1 MNKIFIIFL
10 ISSAA
15 FAQNIRLSGFVYN
28 AETKEPV
35 PHVNIRLAE
44 TTQGTSTN
52 SEGKFV
58 FSVNK
63 DKPKLIF
70 SAVGYKKEIV
80 EIASHGNISLDVSL
94 KPEPIQLMEIV
105 VGADE
110 DPAYK
115 IVREAIKRKE
125 QNRAGLNSL
134 QYDFFSKDIFLSAG
148 EVAMVSE
155 KFSTGYYQTGKNEKI
170 ITHSVSITE
179 NEKRNALKFDQ
190 NILDKIYIDF
200 TEDML
205 MIVGN
210 TVFLPLALNAFDW
223 YDYKLREVKQAG
235 TKYEYIIEVIPE
247 SKLQPLLRGKI
258 VIEDSTYAL
267 KSIQLSNSE
276 GLRFPFVNDFQ
287 VGFVQ
292 NRELFEKYW
301 LPIYQKV
308 QSSLELN
315 FAGLI
320 GTDQIAMDQVSLFT
334 DYKINA
340 AIPDSIYQLYPAIE
354 GENQRDSSGIK
365 YFKTSL
371 LNRAEMD
378 SLRPIPLTSTE
389 EKAYKELDSTMRV
402 VSQIKYK
409 GLLSG
414 VVAEAI
420 NNNEK
425 ENSGNR
431 FLKYAIEAFSYLKLG
446 DNRVNGILF
455 GGRYKSS
462 VSSDVLKLEI
472 GLGYAFGRKKFEGTF
487 STSYIVKNFFIDGIQ
502 FALFDETKQTQLLNP
517 YPDFLN
523 GINVFLGFEDQ
534 FNYYHSRGFSLG
546 FWKRIKNNISAN
558 AKFIY
563 DEQKS
568 LREMKYQSI
577 FNTNREV
584 RINPS
589 IIEGNDNRISVG
601 LLWGT
606 SPYTYMPI
614 QKDGLIAQ
622 LDISNPLFGSIF
634 NYKRFKVTSQVSTK
648 TIYDELFSAPYF
660 LFGFESEFV
669 LGGFGPQHT
678 ITPTSALNVYSPFL
692 SFKTLKTYEYVGD
705 KFISIFAEHNWRTIP
720 FQSLGLTFLADLN
733 IDIITGVNLLKMWN
747 ESNYFINKTRN
758 SIFWEGYFSLAR
770 ILGIGRIDFSHGA
783 NKRFVVRL
791 GLATVL

>member
-10 ISSAA
+10 ISSVTL
-15 FAQNIRLSGFVYN
+15 AQNIRLSGFVYN
-28 AETKEPV
+28 AETKEPI

-44 TTQGTSTN
+44 TAQGTSTN
-52 SEGKFV
+52 TEGKFV

-80 EIASHGNISLDVSL
+80 EISSQGNISLDVSL

-125 QNRAGLNSL
+125 QNRVGLRSL

-148 EVAMVSE
+148 DVAMVSE
-155 KFSTGYYQTGKNEKI
+155 KFSTGYYQTGKNDKI
-170 ITHSVSITE
+170 ITHSVCITE
-179 NEKRNALKFDQ
+179 NEKRNALNFDR
-190 NILDKIYIDF
+190 NILYKIYIDF
-200 TEDML
+200 TEDTL
-205 MIVGN
+205 TIVGN
-210 TVFLPLALNAFDW
+210 KVFLPLALNAFDW
-223 YDYKLREVKQAG
+223 YDYKLCEVKQAG
-235 TKYEYIIEVIPE
+235 TKYEYIVEVIPK

-267 KSIQLSNSE
+267 KSIQLNNND
-276 GLRFPFVNDFQ
+276 GLRFPFINDLEIS
-287 VGFVQ
+287 FVQ

-308 QSSLELN
+308 QSSLKLN

-320 GTDQIAMDQVSLFT
+320 GTDQIAMDQVSLFMN
-334 DYKINA
+334 YKINQ
-340 AIPDSIYQLYPAIE
+340 AIPDSVYQLYSTVKDKI
-354 GENQRDSSGIK
+354 QRDSTGVK

-378 SLRPIPLTSTE
+378 SLRPIPLTVAE
-389 EKAYKELDSTMRV
+389 EKAYKDLDSTKKV
-402 VSQIKYK
+402 VTQIKYK
-409 GLLSG
+409 GLLRG
-414 VVAEAI
+414 VVTEAVK
-420 NNNEK
+420 NDNS
-425 ENSGNR
+425 ENSGGN
-431 FLKYAIEAFSYLKLG
+431 FLKYAAITFSYLKFSN
-446 DNRVNGILF
+446 NRVNGLLL
-455 GGRYKSS
+455 GTRYENSIIT
-462 VSSDVLKLEI
+462 DALKFKI
-472 GLGYAFGRKKFEGTF
+472 GLGYAFGREKIEGTF
-487 STSYIVKNFFIDGIQ
+487 LTSYRLESFFIDGIV
-502 FALFDETKQTQLLNP
+502 AGLFDEARQTQMLNP

-523 GINVFLGFEDQ
+523 GINVLLGFEDQ

-546 FWKRIKNNISAN
+546 FWKRIKNNISTN
-558 AKFIY
+558 AEFIY
-563 DEQKS
+563 DEQKF
-568 LREMKYQSI
+568 LREMKYQSV
-577 FNTNREV
+577 FNTHREV

-589 IIEGNDNRISVG
+589 IIEGKDNRISFD

-622 LDISNPLFGSIF
+622 FDISNPLFGSIF
-634 NYKRFKVTSQVSTK
+634 NYKRFKVSFQISTK

-660 LFGFESEFV
+660 LFGFESGFV
-669 LGGFGPQHT
+669 FGDFGPQHT
-678 ITPTSALNVYSPFL
+678 ITPTSALNFYSPFL

-705 KFISIFAEHNWRTIP
+705 KFISISAEHNWRTIP

-733 IDIITGVNLLKMWN
+733 IDIITGINLLKIWN
-747 ESNYFINKTRN
+747 ESNYFTNNTRN

-770 ILGIGRIDFSHGA
+770 ILGIGRVDFSYGA